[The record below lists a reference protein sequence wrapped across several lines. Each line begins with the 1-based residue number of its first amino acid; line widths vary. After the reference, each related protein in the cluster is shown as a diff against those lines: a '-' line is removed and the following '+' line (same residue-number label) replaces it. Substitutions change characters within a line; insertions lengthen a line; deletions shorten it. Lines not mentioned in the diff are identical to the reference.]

1 MALYDENGKITID
14 ERAAQYDIRQME
26 IAIEAIE
33 ESQNALTE
41 IIRQANET
49 QGDVGVAIV
58 EKAAEM
64 KQKNIDMINRLK
76 ESVSFIR
83 KTVAHYQWLDQ
94 QIKESVSSAEMPFGS
109 SSGAGGGGGGGGHA
123 F

>member
-33 ESQNALTE
+33 ESQKALTE

-49 QGDVGVAIV
+49 QGNVGVAIV

-64 KQKNIDMINRLK
+64 KQKNINMINRLK
-76 ESVSFIR
+76 ESVSFIQ

-94 QIKESVSSAEMPFGS
+94 QVKEAIQSRGS
-109 SSGAGGGGGGGGHA
+109 EVYSGGGGSFRGGGCSGK